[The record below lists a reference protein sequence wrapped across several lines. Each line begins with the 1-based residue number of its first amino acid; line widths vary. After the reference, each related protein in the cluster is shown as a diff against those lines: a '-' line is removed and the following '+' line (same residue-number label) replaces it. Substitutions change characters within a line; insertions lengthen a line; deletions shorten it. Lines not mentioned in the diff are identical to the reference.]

1 MKKHEGTTVNRNR
14 VWGKYIGFTQVKV
27 FRFLI
32 IKKIPKLF
40 SGSKDL
46 YYSSTR
52 RLKLLI

>member
-1 MKKHEGTTVNRNR
+1 MKKHEGTTLNRNR